1 MRADPDRA
9 RLAVEALTRVRADAW
24 ARGDRPQGKRGYRE
38 ASASWGSTAGSPR
51 GAASASERSDEP
63 WRARAG
69 SAGPP
74 GESGFAGR
82 GAWGVGVY
90 PPENRDPQPLTAA
103 MGGLLSARGWR
114 QRVAVGAVFGRWAEV
129 VGSEVAAHT
138 RPAAFEDGEL
148 VVIAD
153 SAAWA
158 TQVRL
163 LAPQLLRRL
172 GAELGAGTVRRVRV
186 QGPTGTGRRHV
197 RLSQPQ
203 ESVTTAKMK
212 GSHKAHARGAPVAS
226 CSRDGVQLV
235 V

>member
-1 MRADPDRA
+1 MGALQDPEAERAGPA
-9 RLAVEALTRVRADAW
+9 GEL
-24 ARGDRPQGKRGYRE
+24 
-38 ASASWGSTAGSPR
+38 GSM
-51 GAASASERSDEP
+51 
-63 WRARAG
+63 ARAPG
-69 SAGPP
+69 S
-74 GESGFAGR
+74 R
-82 GAWGVGVY
+82 GVWGVGVY
-90 PPENRDPQPLTAA
+90 PPESRDPQPLTAA

-114 QRVAVGAVFGRWAEV
+114 QRAAVGAVFGRWAEV
-129 VGSEVAAHT
+129 VGAEVAAHT
-138 RPAAFEDGEL
+138 RPAAFENGEL

-172 GAELGAGTVRRVRV
+172 GAELGAGTVHRVRV

-197 RLSQPQ
+197 RLSKPQ